1 MTLIETKNPYR
12 PNIINSSYVPRM
24 FSGTRR
30 KKLLNIIPSKI
41 LHSSN
46 LLLHCLIMEWN
57 ETKSE
62 FNCKL

>member
-30 KKLLNIIPSKI
+30 DNI
-41 LHSSN
+41 
-46 LLLHCLIMEWN
+46 
-57 ETKSE
+57 
-62 FNCKL
+62 